1 MLYSVEGRESGR
13 VGGGVDV
20 ENALLSGGERK
31 WKGGRRSRRRECF
44 TQWRGEKVKGWEEE
58 ST

>member
-1 MLYSVEGRESGR
+1 MLYSVEGRESER

-31 WKGGRRSRRRECF
+31 WEGGRRSRRRASFICMEICHHS
-44 TQWRGEKVKGWEEE
+44 KLV
-58 ST
+58 SY